1 MLKIIYPVCCGLDVH
16 KFFLVSCIAP
26 TNEHGVTYLYK
37 QTFPFFQGIYSAVL
51 LGLLRTIARMSACTR
66 LKKLRCMKAI
76 NEEVPAVVDGENCIE
91 QVEKL

>member
-1 MLKIIYPVCCGLDVH
+1 
-16 KFFLVSCIAP
+16 
-26 TNEHGVTYLYK
+26 
-37 QTFPFFQGIYSAVL
+37 
-51 LGLLRTIARMSACTR
+51 MSACTR